1 MGAEVSDNLAVSEP
15 EPCFEHSVPA
25 GLAANPSPPSPR
37 GSAVAPKERHSSL
50 KIEVPGGARR
60 VLLHAC
66 CAPCCGAIVECL
78 QENGIEPV
86 IFFSNSNIYPLS
98 EYEHRRAECERWAAA
113 RGVVFVGDEYDHAA
127 WREAVL
133 GLENEPERGRRCS
146 ACFRFRLLRAAQYAA
161 AHGFT
166 VLTTSL
172 ASSRWKNL
180 DQVNAAGEVACSA
193 ANEAALQATSPSI
206 HWGADSPDPLMQR
219 AASLVYHWGANS
231 PDPLIPLSASTEG
244 GAVIETVET
253 SGLDASAA
261 GQNLVWWP
269 QNWRKGGLQERRG
282 QIIREQNFY
291 NQLYCGCE
299 FSLATSPAIARQAAE
314 PDSQ

>member
-1 MGAEVSDNLAVSEP
+1 MGEIIHPAAGASNQDTASSRQSVECQQLFAVAGASDP
-15 EPCFEHSVPA
+15 FPC
-25 GLAANPSPPSPR
+25 
-37 GSAVAPKERHSSL
+37 AVAPKDRHSSL

-60 VLLHAC
+60 VLLHVC

-86 IFFSNSNIYPLS
+86 IFFSNSNIYPQS
-98 EYEHRRAECERWAAA
+98 EYEHRRTECERWAAA
-113 RGVVFVGDEYDHAA
+113 RGVVFVEDEYDHAA

-146 ACFRFRLLRAAQYAA
+146 ECFRFRLLRAAQYAA
-161 AHGFT
+161 SHGFT

-180 DQVNAAGEVACSA
+180 DQVNEAGEA
-193 ANEAALQATSPSI
+193 AVVESGEMPAIRTSFANPALA
-206 HWGADSPDPLMQR
+206 
-219 AASLVYHWGANS
+219 
-231 PDPLIPLSASTEG
+231 
-244 GAVIETVET
+244 
-253 SGLDASAA
+253 ASAA
-261 GQNLVWWP
+261 GQSIHWGTYPPAPLTPLRASTETVGQNLLWWP

-299 FSLATSPAIARQAAE
+299 FSLATSPAMARRAADT
-314 PDSQ
+314 DSQ

>member
-1 MGAEVSDNLAVSEP
+1 MGEFFSSAAD
-15 EPCFEHSVPA
+15 
-25 GLAANPSPPSPR
+25 AANPGLAPISQSAEYQQFSVAAKASNPSPR
-37 GSAVAPKERHSSL
+37 ASADAPKERHSSL
-50 KIEVPGGARR
+50 NLEVPGGARR
-60 VLLHAC
+60 VLLHVC

-113 RGVVFVGDEYDHAA
+113 RGVVFVEDEYDHAA

-146 ACFRFRLLRAAQYAA
+146 ACFRFRLFRAAQYAA
-161 AHGFT
+161 SHGLT

-180 DQVNAAGEVACSA
+180 DQVNEAGESAVFETIESAPRCSA
-193 ANEAALQATSPSI
+193 LILGEVSPRPPQSLRSVGALRERFTVVEPVETPATVPSI
-206 HWGADSPDPLMQR
+206 GGFDRLNHRDHR
-219 AASLVYHWGANS
+219 NT
-231 PDPLIPLSASTEG
+231 LI
-244 GAVIETVET
+244 
-253 SGLDASAA
+253 
-261 GQNLVWWP
+261 WWP

-282 QIIREQNFY
+282 QIILEQNFY

-314 PDSQ
+314 PDSK

>member
-1 MGAEVSDNLAVSEP
+1 MSEIFHPAAE
-15 EPCFEHSVPA
+15 
-25 GLAANPSPPSPR
+25 AANPD
-37 GSAVAPKERHSSL
+37 PKERHSSL
-50 KIEVPGGARR
+50 KIEVPGGAQR
-60 VLLHAC
+60 VLLHVC

-78 QENGIEPV
+78 QENGVEPV
-86 IFFSNSNIYPLS
+86 IFFSNSNIYPQS

-113 RGVVFVGDEYDHAA
+113 RGVVFVEDEYDHAA

-133 GLENEPERGRRCS
+133 GLEHEPERGRRCS

-161 AHGFT
+161 SHGLT

-180 DQVNAAGEVACSA
+180 DQVNAAGEAAVADTVETPA
-193 ANEAALQATSPSI
+193 LAGEAAEQST
-206 HWGADSPDPLMQR
+206 HWGADSPDALKPSGASNPLV
-219 AASLVYHWGANS
+219 S
-231 PDPLIPLSASTEG
+231 
-244 GAVIETVET
+244 
-253 SGLDASAA
+253 A
-261 GQNLVWWP
+261 GQTLLWWP

-299 FSLATSPAIARQAAE
+299 FSLSTSPAMTRRASYSRTVSSPEIYLTEGKTVSLSSVQ
-314 PDSQ
+314 P

>member
-1 MGAEVSDNLAVSEP
+1 MGEIIHPAAGASNQDTASSRQSAECQQLFAVAGASDP
-15 EPCFEHSVPA
+15 FPC
-25 GLAANPSPPSPR
+25 
-37 GSAVAPKERHSSL
+37 AVAPKDRHSSL

-60 VLLHAC
+60 VLLHVC

-86 IFFSNSNIYPLS
+86 IFFSNSNIYPQS
-98 EYEHRRAECERWAAA
+98 EYEHRRTECERWAAA
-113 RGVVFVGDEYDHAA
+113 RGVVFVEDEYDHAA

-146 ACFRFRLLRAAQYAA
+146 ECFRFRLLRAAQYAA
-161 AHGFT
+161 SHGFM

-180 DQVNAAGEVACSA
+180 DQVNEAGEKVCNA
-193 ANEAALQATSPSI
+193 
-206 HWGADSPDPLMQR
+206 G
-219 AASLVYHWGANS
+219 
-231 PDPLIPLSASTEG
+231 
-244 GAVIETVET
+244 
-253 SGLDASAA
+253 
-261 GQNLVWWP
+261 GQNLLWWP

-299 FSLATSPAIARQAAE
+299 FSLATSPAMARRAADT
-314 PDSQ
+314 DSQ

>member
-1 MGAEVSDNLAVSEP
+1 MSAQVSDNP
-15 EPCFEHSVPA
+15 
-25 GLAANPSPPSPR
+25 GLAANAATVSEVFSPAA
-37 GSAVAPKERHSSL
+37 SASNPALPVRHSSL
-50 KIEVPGGARR
+50 KIEVPGGATK
-60 VLLHAC
+60 VLLHVC

-78 QENGIEPV
+78 QENGVEPV

-113 RGVVFVGDEYDHAA
+113 RGVVFVEDEYDHAA

-133 GLENEPERGRRCS
+133 GLEYEPERGRRCS
-146 ACFRFRLLRAAQYAA
+146 ECFRFRLLRAAQYAA
-161 AHGFT
+161 THGLT

-180 DQVNAAGEVACSA
+180 DQVNAAGEA
-193 ANEAALQATSPSI
+193 A
-206 HWGADSPDPLMQR
+206 
-219 AASLVYHWGANS
+219 V
-231 PDPLIPLSASTEG
+231 
-244 GAVIETVET
+244 VETVEIPPIRT
-253 SGLDASAA
+253 SSANLELDASAA
-261 GQNLVWWP
+261 GQALLWWP

-299 FSLATSPAIARQAAE
+299 FSMATSPAIARQ
-314 PDSQ
+314 SQAKESD

>member
-1 MGAEVSDNLAVSEP
+1 MSE
-15 EPCFEHSVPA
+15 FFSSA
-25 GLAANPSPPSPR
+25 ADAANPGLAPSSQSAEYQQFSAAAKASNPSPR
-37 GSAVAPKERHSSL
+37 ACADAPKERHSSL
-50 KIEVPGGARR
+50 NLEVPGGARR
-60 VLLHAC
+60 VLLHVC

-113 RGVVFVGDEYDHAA
+113 RGVVFVEDEYDHAA

-161 AHGFT
+161 SHGLT

-180 DQVNAAGEVACSA
+180 DQVNEAGLAAVA
-193 ANEAALQATSPSI
+193 ANTTL
-206 HWGADSPDPLMQR
+206 L
-219 AASLVYHWGANS
+219 
-231 PDPLIPLSASTEG
+231 
-244 GAVIETVET
+244 
-253 SGLDASAA
+253 
-261 GQNLVWWP
+261 WWP

-299 FSLATSPAIARQAAE
+299 FSLATSPAMARQDAE
-314 PDSQ
+314 PDSK

>member
-1 MGAEVSDNLAVSEP
+1 MGAEVSDNLAVPEQ
-15 EPCFEHSVPA
+15 EPCFGHSVPA
-25 GLAANPSPPSPR
+25 GLAANTSADSPIQPCADAEIFSSAAGAASPDATQAAPTPQNAECRQSLAAAGAANPVPPSPR

-50 KIEVPGGARR
+50 KLEVPGGARR

-98 EYEHRRAECERWAAA
+98 EYERRRAECERWAAA

-161 AHGFT
+161 SHGFT

-180 DQVNAAGEVACSA
+180 DQVN
-193 ANEAALQATSPSI
+193 EA
-206 HWGADSPDPLMQR
+206 
-219 AASLVYHWGANS
+219 
-231 PDPLIPLSASTEG
+231 
-244 GAVIETVET
+244 
-253 SGLDASAA
+253 GLDASAA
-261 GQNLVWWP
+261 GQNLLWWP
-269 QNWRKGGLQERRG
+269 QNWRKGGLQERRD

-314 PDSQ
+314 TDSQ

>member
-1 MGAEVSDNLAVSEP
+1 MSEIFHPAAE
-15 EPCFEHSVPA
+15 
-25 GLAANPSPPSPR
+25 AANP
-37 GSAVAPKERHSSL
+37 APKERHSSL
-50 KIEVPGGARR
+50 KIEVPGGAQR
-60 VLLHAC
+60 VLLHVC

-86 IFFSNSNIYPLS
+86 IFFSNSNIYPQS

-113 RGVVFVGDEYDHAA
+113 RGVVFVEDEYDHAA

-146 ACFRFRLLRAAQYAA
+146 ACFRFRLFRAAQYAA
-161 AHGFT
+161 SHGLT

-180 DQVNAAGEVACSA
+180 DQVNEAGEA
-193 ANEAALQATSPSI
+193 AVVEL
-206 HWGADSPDPLMQR
+206 
-219 AASLVYHWGANS
+219 
-231 PDPLIPLSASTEG
+231 
-244 GAVIETVET
+244 VET
-253 SGLDASAA
+253 TGCEGSGSGFDRLNHRNA
-261 GQNLVWWP
+261 LLWWP

-299 FSLATSPAIARQAAE
+299 FSLATSPAMTGRVFI
-314 PDSQ
+314 P

>member
-1 MGAEVSDNLAVSEP
+1 MGEFFSSAAD
-15 EPCFEHSVPA
+15 
-25 GLAANPSPPSPR
+25 AANPGLAPISQSAEYQQFSVAAKASNPSLR
-37 GSAVAPKERHSSL
+37 ASADAPKERHSSL
-50 KIEVPGGARR
+50 NLEVPGGARR
-60 VLLHAC
+60 VLLHVC

-113 RGVVFVGDEYDHAA
+113 RGVVFVEDEYDHAA

-146 ACFRFRLLRAAQYAA
+146 ACFRFRLFRAAQYAA
-161 AHGFT
+161 SHGLT

-180 DQVNAAGEVACSA
+180 DQVNAAGESAVVETIETSTGSSGLDSDVALADENPVLAASA
-193 ANEAALQATSPSI
+193 ANTTL
-206 HWGADSPDPLMQR
+206 L
-219 AASLVYHWGANS
+219 
-231 PDPLIPLSASTEG
+231 
-244 GAVIETVET
+244 
-253 SGLDASAA
+253 
-261 GQNLVWWP
+261 WWP

-299 FSLATSPAIARQAAE
+299 FSLATSPAMARRAADT
-314 PDSQ
+314 DSQ

>member
-1 MGAEVSDNLAVSEP
+1 MGEFFSSAAD
-15 EPCFEHSVPA
+15 
-25 GLAANPSPPSPR
+25 AANPGLAPIRQSAEYQQFSVAAKASNPSPR
-37 GSAVAPKERHSSL
+37 ASAAAPKERHSSL
-50 KIEVPGGARR
+50 NLEVPGGARR
-60 VLLHAC
+60 VLLHVC

-113 RGVVFVGDEYDHAA
+113 RGVVFVEDEYDHAA

-146 ACFRFRLLRAAQYAA
+146 ACFRFRLFRAAQYAA
-161 AHGFT
+161 SHGLT

-180 DQVNAAGEVACSA
+180 DQVNAAGESAVFETIKTSTGSSGLDSDVALADENPVLAASA
-193 ANEAALQATSPSI
+193 ANTTL
-206 HWGADSPDPLMQR
+206 L
-219 AASLVYHWGANS
+219 
-231 PDPLIPLSASTEG
+231 
-244 GAVIETVET
+244 
-253 SGLDASAA
+253 
-261 GQNLVWWP
+261 WWP

-299 FSLATSPAIARQAAE
+299 FSMATSPAIARLAAE
-314 PDSQ
+314 TDSQ

>member
-1 MGAEVSDNLAVSEP
+1 MGEFFSSAAD
-15 EPCFEHSVPA
+15 
-25 GLAANPSPPSPR
+25 AANPGLAPICQGAEYQQFSAAAKASNPSPR
-37 GSAVAPKERHSSL
+37 ASADAPKERHSSL
-50 KIEVPGGARR
+50 KLEVPGGARR
-60 VLLHAC
+60 VLLHVC

-113 RGVVFVGDEYDHAA
+113 RGVVFVEDEYDHAA

-146 ACFRFRLLRAAQYAA
+146 ACFRFRLFRAAQYAA
-161 AHGFT
+161 SHGLT

-180 DQVNAAGEVACSA
+180 DQVNEAGESAVVETVKTSTGSSGLDSDVALADENPVLAASA
-193 ANEAALQATSPSI
+193 ANP
-206 HWGADSPDPLMQR
+206 
-219 AASLVYHWGANS
+219 
-231 PDPLIPLSASTEG
+231 
-244 GAVIETVET
+244 
-253 SGLDASAA
+253 
-261 GQNLVWWP
+261 NLLWWP

-314 PDSQ
+314 PDSK